1 MRTHDHCWQAALDG
15 DLSPGVGAHLAVCP
29 DCRARVERVH
39 SAALAVQAEIPAPPP
54 GLDVSVLASV
64 EAERQAAGGTGRA
77 RRRSGPRRARV
88 RLGWLPRL
96 GLSPRLVA
104 VAVVIAAVVI
114 VAVAVGPTSLT
125 TTPASAQL
133 VPIAPL
139 STDCP
144 GGGRL
149 VVAGVWSGSEATEF
163 AKVLRRFG
171 EQTGIGV
178 RYEYETRDIA
188 TKLEALSRSGCV
200 PDVALLP
207 QPGTMA
213 DLARRGALK
222 PIGAVAGDLVA
233 RNYSP
238 SWRALGTVD
247 GTLYGVW
254 FKAAEKSLIWYRPS
268 AFTAA
273 GIAHPPTTWD
283 QLLADAARLRAV
295 GIQPFAIA
303 GHDGWTLTDWFENV
317 YLATAGL
324 RRYQDLAENRI
335 KWTDPSVRAALG
347 QLATLFGD
355 RALIGAS
362 ARALNTTFEQSVS
375 DVFGTHPGAAM
386 VFEGDYVRSFLPA
399 GYRPSQARFFSFPTQ
414 APSARAPIEVGGN
427 VAVLLSNSTAGKRL
441 LRFLATPQAGQ
452 VWARGGGFISPNR
465 NLPLSAYP
473 DAISRQLAAR
483 VANAATVGFG
493 ISDEEPPAFGSDP
506 AQGMWAI
513 FQQFL
518 AHPDNIDGTTHQLQ
532 AGATAAAA
540 CEKAVGGNC

>member
-15 DLSPGVGAHLAVCP
+15 DHGPEVSAHLAICP
-29 DCRARVERVH
+29 SCLERVERVH
-39 SAALAVQAEIPAPPP
+39 SAAVAVQSEIPSPPP

-64 EAERQAAGGTGRA
+64 EAERQAAVPSGRA
-77 RRRSGPRRARV
+77 PRRSGPRRPRV
-88 RLGWLPRL
+88 QLGF
-96 GLSPRLVA
+96 SPRLLA
-104 VAVVIAAVVI
+104 LAVVIAALVI
-114 VAVAVGPTSLT
+114 AAVAVVPPSWT
-125 TTPASAQL
+125 TTPADAQL
-133 VPIAPL
+133 VPIGPL
-139 STDCP
+139 STNCT
-144 GGGRL
+144 GGSRL

-163 AKVLRRFG
+163 AKVLRLFQ

-178 RYEYETRDIA
+178 RYAYETRNIA
-188 TKLEALSRSGCV
+188 TKLEALVKSGCV

-222 PIGAVAGDLVA
+222 PIGAIAGDLVA

-238 SWRALGTVD
+238 SWRALGAVD
-247 GTLYGVW
+247 GKLYGVW

-273 GIAHPPTTWD
+273 GIAQPPRTWN
-283 QLLADAARLRAV
+283 QLLGDAARLRAA

-324 RRYQDLAENRI
+324 RRYQQLAENRI
-335 KWTDPSVRAALG
+335 KWTDPSVKTALG
-347 QLATLFGD
+347 QLATIFGD
-355 RALIGAS
+355 PSLIGAT
-362 ARALNTTFEQSVS
+362 AQALKTTFEQSVG
-375 DVFGTHPGAAM
+375 DVFGTHPSAAM

-399 GYRPSQARFFSFPTQ
+399 AYRPSQASFFTFPTQ
-414 APSARAPIEVGGN
+414 AASAQAPIEVGGN
-427 VAVLLSNSTAGKRL
+427 AAVLLSNSAAAKRL
-441 LRFLATPQAGQ
+441 LRFLAAPQAAEA
-452 VWARGGGFISPNR
+452 WARGAGFISPNR
-465 NLPLSAYP
+465 NVPLSNYP

-483 VANAATVGFG
+483 LAHAPTIGFG
-493 ISDEEPPAFGSDP
+493 ISDQEPPAFGSDP

-518 AHPDNIDGTTHQLQ
+518 AHPHNVDGIAHQLQ
-532 AGATAAAA
+532 AGATAATA
-540 CEKAVGGNC
+540 CERAVGGNC